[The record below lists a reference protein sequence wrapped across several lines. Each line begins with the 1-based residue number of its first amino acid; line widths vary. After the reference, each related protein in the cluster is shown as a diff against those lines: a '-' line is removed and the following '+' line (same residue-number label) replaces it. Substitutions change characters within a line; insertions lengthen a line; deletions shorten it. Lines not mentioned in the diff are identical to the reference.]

1 MMLKNIQIFVVKL
14 YSKNPNTSITSVNS
28 LRGLLA
34 SSSTIANL
42 PPTENSLRF
51 HSLRAYYQTK
61 VWLNSLEPCP
71 KLPNIADY
79 GWKIDNERNYNPILT
94 FLPSFP
100 SNLNVLVSCGCKK
113 AKSALARKNKMGCI
127 WSCKCMAQK
136 TCKNKLAKMTNL
148 PQFDEES
155 DLDE

>member
-1 MMLKNIQIFVVKL
+1 MFKDIQMFIIKL
-14 YSKNPNTSITSVNS
+14 YSKNPNIASVNI

-42 PPTENSLRF
+42 PPTEDALRF
-51 HSLRAYYQTK
+51 HCLRAYYQTK
-61 VWLNSLEPCP
+61 VWLNGLEPCP
-71 KLPNIADY
+71 KLPCIADY
-79 GWKIDNERNYNPILT
+79 GWKIDKDGNVNPVLT
-94 FLPSFP
+94 TLPSFP
-100 SNLNVLVSCGCKK
+100 LHLNVLASCGCKK
-113 AKSALARKNKMGCI
+113 DCGSKVCSCKKSNIGCI

-136 TCKNKLAKMTNL
+136 TCKNRLTKTTDL